1 MNMKTLL
8 AAEHVG
14 DPGCIYYWA
23 LPAGTKV
30 EIIGDHYA
38 SDYAIVENGNEI
50 ALVKVVGILD
60 ADPSVKY
67 GHKKVLAMINSHEVK
82 DGLLN
87 NYADKLRNA
96 NKMRKIAECEL
107 TKRKRKLN
115 IEKYLDRICFVIANS
130 ADCFLGLKC
139 SECELADY
147 CGDEKSLLNFMLTE
161 VEYEK

>member
-1 MNMKTLL
+1 MKTLL
-8 AAEHVG
+8 VAEHAG
-14 DPGCIYYWA
+14 DPGRIYYWA
-23 LPAGTKV
+23 LPAETKI
-30 EIIGDHYA
+30 EILGDHYA

-67 GHKKVLAMINSHEVK
+67 GHKKVLAMINSREVK

-107 TKRKRKLN
+107 KKRKRKLN
-115 IEKYLDRICFVIANS
+115 IEKYIDRLCYLIANS
-130 ADCFLGLKC
+130 GSCFLGLKC
-139 SECELADY
+139 SECELASR
-147 CGDEKSLLNFMLTE
+147 CGNEKAMREFLLSE
-161 VEYEK
+161 VEYEN